1 MLGSASRQALAV
13 AWPTAGTEGLGGS
26 RQSGIQGLWGLK
38 RQSRK
43 AQPDEEAVGQARAV
57 LVQRAMLKGLV
68 HCRCSEVEENP
79 EDVEAHWIIA
89 P

>member
-1 MLGSASRQALAV
+1 M
-13 AWPTAGTEGLGGS
+13 AWPTAGTEDLAGS

-43 AQPDEEAVGQARAV
+43 AQQDEEAVGQARAV
-57 LVQRAMLKGLV
+57 LVQWVMLKGLV
-68 HCRCSEVEENP
+68 HYRCSEVEENSQ
-79 EDVEAHWIIA
+79 DVEARWIIA